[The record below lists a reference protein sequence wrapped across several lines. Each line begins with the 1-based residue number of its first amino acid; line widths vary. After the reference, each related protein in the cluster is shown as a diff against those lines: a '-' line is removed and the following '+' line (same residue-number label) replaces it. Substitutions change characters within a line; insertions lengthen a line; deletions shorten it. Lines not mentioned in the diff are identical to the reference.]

1 MLEYKTQIIK
11 LKNGEDLIANVT
23 ANGLDNYT
31 LEEPMEFM
39 LDDSR
44 GREVGLVMRHWLPV
58 QLLKRNSIEIKAQD
72 VLSMMEPAD
81 DFCEYYVNTVSKI
94 KELLKAKNLIDDMDD
109 DEMQQMINDFE
120 ELQHHGNTLH

>member
-11 LKNGEDLIANVT
+11 LKNGEDLIANVSL
-23 ANGLDNYT
+23 NDSHYT

-44 GREVGLVMRHWLPV
+44 GRDVGLVMRHWLPV
-58 QLLKRNSIEIKAQD
+58 QLLKRNSIEIKVQD
-72 VLSMMEPAD
+72 VLSIMEPAD

-94 KELLKAKNLIDDMDD
+94 KELLKAKNLIDEMDD
-109 DEMQQMINDFE
+109 DEMQQMINEFE

>member
-11 LKNGEDLIANVT
+11 LKNGEDLIANVSL
-23 ANGLDNYT
+23 NDSHYT

-39 LDDSR
+39 LDDNR

-72 VLSMMEPAD
+72 VLSIMEPAD